1 MRREDDAVKGTAAA
15 RKSPSRQRAGDGA
28 AENFLQQARRLKEQL
43 AAFDRSAR
51 IILRRLNPR
60 IPEPEI
66 EAMKTP
72 AANLTGILE
81 CLLADDFKPA
91 RRKLLELD
99 RLLRKADLAA

>member
-1 MRREDDAVKGTAAA
+1 MRREDDAVKGTAA
-15 RKSPSRQRAGDGA
+15 RKSPSRPRAGDGA
-28 AENFLQQARRLKEQL
+28 AENLLQQARRLKEQL

-51 IILRRLNPR
+51 AILRRLNPR

-66 EAMKTP
+66 EAMRTP

-81 CLLADDFKPA
+81 CLLADDFASA
-91 RRKLLELD
+91 RRKLRELD